1 MTDETQPSSYPRD
14 LVGYGR
20 NVPHAQWPGGAK
32 IALQFVLNY
41 EEGGE
46 NNVLHGDPTS
56 ETFLSELVTAQAYEN
71 RHMTMESMYEYGSRA
86 GAWRILRE
94 IESRGLPMTIFAV
107 GMALQRYPELLK
119 RLVVEIT
126 EQEDLDRACLERKRN
141 VPGFSGSFALDD
153 YGSGY
158 SNELN
163 LLELSPRYIKID
175 ISIVRGIDTD
185 RDKQQIVSNIVAYA
199 HARSMQLI
207 AEGIETEAQLR
218 TVIGLGVDLLQ
229 GYYLSRPA
237 AVPAPIAPAAQAVI
251 DQLEHQRFNP
261 LGL

>member
-1 MTDETQPSSYPRD
+1 MMSPMFSMFHSSE
-14 LVGYGR
+14 
-20 NVPHAQWPGGAK
+20 AFEK
-32 IALQFVLNY
+32 LQ
-41 EEGGE
+41 
-46 NNVLHGDPTS
+46 
-56 ETFLSELVTAQAYEN
+56 
-71 RHMTMESMYEYGSRA
+71 
-86 GAWRILRE
+86 
-94 IESRGLPMTIFAV
+94 SRGLIRKD
-107 GMALQRYPELLK
+107 ALLFVNSIANVDLNDEDRQEYHRRYPDLLK
-119 RLVVEIT
+119 QLVVEIT

-141 VPGFSGSFALDD
+141 IPGFSGSFALDD

-251 DQLEHQRFNP
+251 DQLEHQRFDP

>member
-1 MTDETQPSSYPRD
+1 MNHDEAVAYVEQYSF
-14 LVGYGR
+14 
-20 NVPHAQWPGGAK
+20 
-32 IALQFVLNY
+32 LQ
-41 EEGGE
+41 
-46 NNVLHGDPTS
+46 D
-56 ETFLSELVTAQAYEN
+56 
-71 RHMTMESMYEYGSRA
+71 
-86 GAWRILRE
+86 RIV
-94 IESRGLPMTIFAV
+94 I
-107 GMALQRYPELLK
+107 
-119 RLVVEIT
+119 EIT
-126 EQEDLDRACLERKRN
+126 EEDSPDLTALLKKRKM
-141 VPGFSGSFALDD
+141 PGFSGVFALDD

>member
-1 MTDETQPSSYPRD
+1 M
-14 LVGYGR
+14 
-20 NVPHAQWPGGAK
+20 
-32 IALQFVLNY
+32 
-41 EEGGE
+41 
-46 NNVLHGDPTS
+46 
-56 ETFLSELVTAQAYEN
+56 
-71 RHMTMESMYEYGSRA
+71 
-86 GAWRILRE
+86 
-94 IESRGLPMTIFAV
+94 
-107 GMALQRYPELLK
+107 
-119 RLVVEIT
+119 VEIT
-126 EQEDLDRACLERKRN
+126 EQEDLDRACLERKWN
-141 VPGFSGSFALDD
+141 IPGFSGSFALDD

-237 AVPAPIAPAAQAVI
+237 AVPAPVAPAAQAVI

>member
-1 MTDETQPSSYPRD
+1 MTPFRERRHDELRIQFRSPR
-14 LVGYGR
+14 R
-20 NVPHAQWPGGAK
+20 HPGAG
-32 IALQFVLNY
+32 
-41 EEGGE
+41 
-46 NNVLHGDPTS
+46 
-56 ETFLSELVTAQAYEN
+56 
-71 RHMTMESMYEYGSRA
+71 RA
-86 GAWRILRE
+86 GAQPEEHRRRCAAPQDRRHCGRVRLRQVLAGAGCPLR
-94 IESRGLPMTIFAV
+94 RG
-107 GMALQRYPELLK
+107 
-119 RLVVEIT
+119 
-126 EQEDLDRACLERKRN
+126 
-141 VPGFSGSFALDD
+141 
-153 YGSGY
+153 
-158 SNELN
+158 
-163 LLELSPRYIKID
+163 LSPRYIKID